1 MESSSGGEPG
11 PSTPKHATAARF
23 GDPGPAVRS
32 SPPSALA
39 DDSGLIRLSST
50 KSTPGHHYSAK
61 ETSHPRTRRFRL
73 LYEKRVLL
81 LAILAALPGIGF
93 GTALIWTRTWTL
105 DVKISLT
112 ALELFFWLVLTLTL
126 LDQIVHPLQT
136 LTNVVGALREEDYSF
151 RARGA
156 APNDAMGELA
166 LEINALAD
174 ILTEQRLQ
182 TIEATALLRRV
193 VEEIDA
199 PLFAFDPDHV
209 LRLVNAAGERLL
221 QQPAARLLGQTASE
235 LELNAC
241 FQAANETLVALPYSA
256 PNARWML
263 RKSSFRQSG
272 VPHTLIVLSDVSR
285 ALREEER
292 SAWQR
297 LIRVLGHELNNSLA
311 PIISIAG
318 SLSSRLPL
326 PDLPE
331 AENADFQRGL
341 SIIEARTASLH
352 RFLQSYRRLAQMPSP
367 TLQPVELRPLMK
379 RVAALETRLTVEI
392 SRGADL
398 VLMMDAD
405 LIEQM
410 LINLV
415 RNAVDAALEQAQ
427 SPPTGEPVP
436 PRVTM
441 RWERSNSKV
450 TLIVEDN
457 GIGLLNP
464 SNAFVPFYTT
474 KPGGSGIGLVL
485 SQQIAEAHGGSI
497 ELANRPDARGCRVR
511 VTLPYRHG

>member
-1 MESSSGGEPG
+1 M
-11 PSTPKHATAARF
+11 R
-23 GDPGPAVRS
+23 
-32 SPPSALA
+32 SALD
-39 DDSGLIRLSST
+39 DDSGLIHASVLRKT
-50 KSTPGHHYSAK
+50 VGEGHASTPPPS
-61 ETSHPRTRRFRL
+61 RRRFRL
-73 LYEKRVLL
+73 LYEKRVALF
-81 LAILAALPGIGF
+81 AILAALPGLAF
-93 GTALIWTRTWTL
+93 GTVLIWTRPWSQ

-112 ALELFFWLVLTLTL
+112 VLELFLWLVLTIAL
-126 LDQIVHPLQT
+126 LEQVVHPLQT
-136 LTNVVGALREEDYSF
+136 LSNVVGALREEDYSF

-156 APNDAMGELA
+156 ARNDAMGELA
-166 LEINALAD
+166 LEINSLAD

-182 TIEATALLRRV
+182 TIEANALLRRV

-199 PLFAFDPDHV
+199 PLFTFDPDHV
-209 LRLVNAAGERLL
+209 LRLMNAAGERLL
-221 QQPAARLLGQTASE
+221 QQPAARLLGNSASD
-235 LELNAC
+235 LGLDAC
-241 FQAANETLVALPYSA
+241 FEAANETLVALPYSA

-263 RKSSFRQSG
+263 RRRSFRQSG

-326 PDLPE
+326 PELPE
-331 AENADFQRGL
+331 AQNADFQRGL
-341 SIIEARTASLH
+341 GIIEARTAALH
-352 RFLQSYRRLAQMPSP
+352 RFLQSYRRLATMPSP
-367 TLQPVELRPLMK
+367 TLQPTPLRPLFE
-379 RVAALETRLTVEI
+379 RVAALETRLPVRIDSDGEL
-392 SRGADL
+392 A
-398 VLMMDAD
+398 LMLDPD

-427 SPPTGEPVP
+427 SAQTGDPE
-436 PRVTM
+436 VTM
-441 RWERSNSKV
+441 RWEKTNGKV
-450 TLIVEDN
+450 ALIVDDN

-485 SQQIAEAHGGSI
+485 SQQIVEAHGGSI
-497 ELANRPDARGCRVR
+497 ELVNRPDARGCRVK
-511 VTLPYRHG
+511 VTLPYRHA